1 MAIVTQARQILK
13 KIARI
18 LVCFTDAICVGD
30 HATTSRIGELVQ
42 FGLSNDRKHLN
53 EAVYLSLGV
62 GVGGGAVIQ
71 NPWGRSQNKSFS
83 ALRASLWSKNKG
95 GRPPGGS
102 PWIRPTEIMVHS
114 PMFTQV

>member
-13 KIARI
+13 KLARI
-18 LVCFTDAICVGD
+18 LVCFTDALCVGD

-62 GVGGGAVIQ
+62 GVGGGGSGHPEPLGPV
-71 NPWGRSQNKSFS
+71 
-83 ALRASLWSKNKG
+83 SK
-95 GRPPGGS
+95 
-102 PWIRPTEIMVHS
+102 
-114 PMFTQV
+114 